1 MKEKWDELEMLF
13 TEDGEITARELCLT
27 VAVAFLL
34 GLVLGMIFSPK
45 KHVTIAS
52 NNGSNNINPL
62 DEDWDEWEDEA

>member
-45 KHVTIAS
+45 KHVTITS

-62 DEDWDEWEDEA
+62 DEDWDEWEDEV